1 MPIVRPSGAGDETL
15 GTGEVRNGGTILK
28 GGSNA
33 AGIFT
38 KSLSLAEVADD
49 QGQDFGS
56 KVIAKHAGG
65 SEVNFDFTDQAG
77 TIKAQCGASQSG
89 TAGVTELGYKADAT
103 EWVVKGG
110 NVTRTLG
117 GSADLSLIGGAAGP
131 DPVRDNIAQLET
143 TRDYG
148 VLDLDVLATPASGF
162 KSFRTITGGGVQKNF
177 INPAVAGGSTNSN
190 DSAANTTRAVPGELV
205 YRTGAANPK
214 QDDYKS
220 KEAPNA
226 S

>member
-1 MPIVRPSGAGDETL
+1 MPIVRPSGAGDEAL
-15 GTGEVRNGGTILK
+15 GNGEIRDGGTVLK

-33 AGIFT
+33 AGVFS

-49 QGQDFGS
+49 QGQAFGS

-65 SEVNFDFTDQAG
+65 SEVNFPFTDQAG
-77 TIKAQCGASQSG
+77 TIKAQGGASQSG
-89 TAGVTELGYKADAT
+89 TAGTTELGYQADGT

-131 DPVRDNIAQLET
+131 DPTRDSTYQLES
-143 TRDYG
+143 TRDMG
-148 VLDLDVLATPASGF
+148 DIDLDIFAAPASGY
-162 KSFRTITGGGVQKNF
+162 KSNVTVTGGGVEVKF
-177 INPAVAGGSTNSN
+177 VDTSDGTS
-190 DSAANTTRAVPGELV
+190 DSADKAANTTRAVPGQLV
-205 YRTGAANPK
+205 YRTGAALPK
-214 QDDYKS
+214 EDTYKS
-220 KEAPNA
+220 QEAPNA

>member
-1 MPIVRPSGAGDETL
+1 MPIVRPSGAGDEAL
-15 GTGEVRNGGTILK
+15 GNGEVRDGGTILK

-56 KVIAKHAGG
+56 KVVAKHAGG
-65 SEVNFDFTDQAG
+65 SEENFPFTDQVG
-77 TIKAQCGASQSG
+77 IIKAQGGASQSG
-89 TAGVTELGYKADAT
+89 TAGVTELGYQADGT

-131 DPVRDNIAQLET
+131 DPTRDSTYQLET

-148 VLDLDVLATPASGF
+148 DIDLDIFAAPASGF
-162 KSFRTITGGGVQKNF
+162 KSNVTVTGGGVEVSY
-177 INPAVAGGSTNSN
+177 IRPSGAGDEASN
-190 DSAANTTRAVPGELV
+190 DLAANTTRAVPGQLV
-205 YRTGAANPK
+205 YRTGAALPK
-214 QDDYKS
+214 EDAYKS
-220 KEAPNA
+220 QEAPNA